1 MSRFTGRAAVVTGA
15 ADGIGAATAKRL
27 AEEGARVLAVD
38 VSRDGLDS
46 VARRQRNLVTLV
58 QDVAAPEAAAEIM
71 TCAQEAFG
79 GLDFLIN
86 NAGICPSGQVAELSD
101 EVWRQVLGINL
112 DAVFRISRAAIPLL
126 TASTQGRIVNIG
138 SILSTL
144 GSAGLSAYTA
154 SKHAVAGFSK
164 ALALELGAAGVTVN
178 FVQPGA
184 IVTGITRPAMAAD
197 PGFEAFWTGK
207 SALKRMGRPED
218 IAAAI
223 AFLVSEDAAFITGHG
238 LVVDGGVLRSA

>member
-15 ADGIGAATAKRL
+15 ADGIGAATARRL

-38 VSRDGLDS
+38 VSRDGLDA
-46 VARRQRNLVTLV
+46 VARGQRNLVTLV
-58 QDVAAPEAAAEIM
+58 QDVATPDAAGEIV
-71 TCAQEAFG
+71 TCAEEAFG
-79 GLDFLIN
+79 GLDFLVN
-86 NAGICPSGQVAELSD
+86 NAGICPNSQVADMPD
-101 EVWRQVLGINL
+101 EVWRQVMSVNL
-112 DAVFRISRAAIPLL
+112 DAVFQISRAAIPLL

-144 GSAGLSAYTA
+144 GGAGLAAYTA

-164 ALALELGAAGVTVN
+164 ALALELGSSGVTVN

-184 IVTGITRPAMAAD
+184 IVTGITRPAMVAD
-197 PGFEAFWTGK
+197 PAFEAFWTGK
-207 SALKRMGRPED
+207 SALKRMGHPED

-238 LVVDGGVLRSA
+238 LVVDGGVLRNA